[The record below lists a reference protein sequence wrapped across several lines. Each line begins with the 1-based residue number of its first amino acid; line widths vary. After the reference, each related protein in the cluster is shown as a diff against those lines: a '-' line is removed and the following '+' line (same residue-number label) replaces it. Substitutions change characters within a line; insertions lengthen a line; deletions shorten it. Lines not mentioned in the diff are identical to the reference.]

1 MNSKERSH
9 MVALQKRMDH
19 LREDHSPDR
28 KGDPAYPP
36 GELNALAWATSV
48 LSETDPTDLLLERL
62 SRQMREFGGRL
73 GRAEAWIR
81 EADAEWEEEDDAAS
95 G

>member
-1 MNSKERSH
+1 
-9 MVALQKRMDH
+9 
-19 LREDHSPDR
+19 
-28 KGDPAYPP
+28 
-36 GELNALAWATSV
+36 
-48 LSETDPTDLLLERL
+48 
-62 SRQMREFGGRL
+62 MREFGGRL